1 MQRLFSL
8 GGPGTSSFVLAT
20 GPSARHV
27 DPAAVS
33 ADVRI
38 SCNSVVRDLDLLRA
52 LRPDVIC
59 FMDPVFHY
67 GPSRYS
73 AAFRRDLLRAVH
85 ETDALLV
92 TYELWAGLLLAHHPE
107 LADRLIILRMLKH
120 EQAWHWPTPDRM
132 TVRITGNVLTNAMLP
147 IAFALTDRVEIA
159 GCDGRVADERYFWHH
174 NAKTQYSDELM
185 TSAFD
190 AHPAFF
196 RDRDYADYYEGHC
209 RELEELLSHRRGC
222 RQALRRASR
231 PATSQLCA
239 AAERVRLTAESPAPG
254 EAELR
259 RHAVIE
265 SAASG
270 AGADLAP
277 TALGSAVRNSAV
289 YAGAAV
295 FQRGIIFL
303 LLPVYTRVLAP
314 AQYGRLSV
322 LLAIAAAAVI
332 LLSCGMDTA
341 FFRTYFALQSDPER
355 QRRFVTTAWTFLLVV
370 PPALAALLALI
381 AYPFLAHSAVVPPA
395 ELALAL
401 AGAALLVSGTVVPL
415 ALLRA
420 EERLRDYLV
429 LAAVTAGTTAAFT
442 LVAVVGLDAGVVGWL
457 VAVLAANALTLA
469 AAVRLIPFR
478 RAPASIGGCSPARSR
493 SACR

>member
-1 MQRLFSL
+1 MSDEGTRAALGRRQRVMPRMRHAAYVGLSRRSAAAALLSGRPADRAPRLPAADYLMLRPQARTSHELSDLAARVNWYLPDVRIPIAVDRVPGTEIAPEHAPCMEPALVRDPGWLDGAPPGRAHDVIHRVRPQEAATILRRGRASMLAAANFFYIADQGWIWLRWHFATMPSRSSDVAMARLFSL

-120 EQAWHWPTPDRM
+120 EQAWHWPAPDRM

-159 GCDGRVADERYFWHH
+159 GCDGRVADERYFWRH
-174 NAKTQYSDELM
+174 NARTQYSDELM

-209 RELEELLSHRRGC
+209 RELEELLATGEAAGKRSVGVTPSHIP
-222 RQALRRASR
+222 ALRRR
-231 PATSQLCA
+231 
-239 AAERVRLTAESPAPG
+239 
-254 EAELR
+254 
-259 RHAVIE
+259 
-265 SAASG
+265 G
-270 AGADLAP
+270 A
-277 TALGSAVRNSAV
+277 R
-289 YAGAAV
+289 
-295 FQRGIIFL
+295 
-303 LLPVYTRVLAP
+303 
-314 AQYGRLSV
+314 
-322 LLAIAAAAVI
+322 AID
-332 LLSCGMDTA
+332 G
-341 FFRTYFALQSDPER
+341 
-355 QRRFVTTAWTFLLVV
+355 
-370 PPALAALLALI
+370 
-381 AYPFLAHSAVVPPA
+381 
-395 ELALAL
+395 
-401 AGAALLVSGTVVPL
+401 
-415 ALLRA
+415 
-420 EERLRDYLV
+420 
-429 LAAVTAGTTAAFT
+429 
-442 LVAVVGLDAGVVGWL
+442 
-457 VAVLAANALTLA
+457 
-469 AAVRLIPFR
+469 
-478 RAPASIGGCSPARSR
+478 
-493 SACR
+493 